1 MERGRQST
9 CYTTLDS
16 THLRFSYRTLFCGV
30 IFRDFES
37 DQDKRNK
44 MARLVN
50 MMDSNGIL
58 RENMKPTKKDAFDT
72 MVTLRG
78 RDEWL
83 YATDLMIQYCQV
95 V

>member
-1 MERGRQST
+1 MGRRRQGT

-16 THLRFSYRTLFCGV
+16 TPLRFSYRTLFCGEVCGV

-44 MARLVN
+44 TARLVN

-58 RENMKPTKKDAFDT
+58 WENMKPTKKDTFDT

-78 RDEWL
+78 RDE
-83 YATDLMIQYCQV
+83 
-95 V
+95 